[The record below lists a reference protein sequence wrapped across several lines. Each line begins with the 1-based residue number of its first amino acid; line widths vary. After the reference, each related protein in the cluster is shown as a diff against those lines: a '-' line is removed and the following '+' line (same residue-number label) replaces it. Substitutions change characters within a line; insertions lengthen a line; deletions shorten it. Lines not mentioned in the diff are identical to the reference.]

1 MRKVTPS
8 PAGLTISAR
17 VRELREAEAQ
27 DRRDRQFAAIARL
40 LRRAAEDSRR
50 SDGRK

>member
-1 MRKVTPS
+1 MRKATPS
-8 PAGLTISAR
+8 PTALTISAR

-27 DRRDRQFAAIARL
+27 DRRDRQIAAIARL
-40 LRRAAEDSRR
+40 LRRTAEASRR